1 MIELLFPWLLVTSG
15 KKIQNSS
22 HGFVTFNNCL
32 HLPRLLAHILAR
44 LPLLDLQPSFLH
56 VLFIK
61 LWNFSI
67 WQPFFLAG
75 RECTMPF
82 SWSCSSTTFCSK
94 LTSFWPTPPLL
105 QQFPSHSPHPRL
117 LCTSCSWFYIWWYIQ
132 SILCSCLFS
141 LCASFFFS
149 ELPVSWDEGLGL
161 LFPVGLRY
169 QEWSWLKVGKIGP
182 HYFKSRWKNRS
193 REDPC
198 QDCTGQGQMSEAG

>member
-1 MIELLFPWLLVTSG
+1 MASHYSL
-15 KKIQNSS
+15 KK
-22 HGFVTFNNCL
+22 T
-32 HLPRLLAHILAR
+32 ILT
-44 LPLLDLQPSFLH
+44 LPLQLHGIDIPQVFLQRHLVLSPS
-56 VLFIK
+56 
-61 LWNFSI
+61 
-67 WQPFFLAG
+67 
-75 RECTMPF
+75 
-82 SWSCSSTTFCSK
+82 
-94 LTSFWPTPPLL
+94 LL